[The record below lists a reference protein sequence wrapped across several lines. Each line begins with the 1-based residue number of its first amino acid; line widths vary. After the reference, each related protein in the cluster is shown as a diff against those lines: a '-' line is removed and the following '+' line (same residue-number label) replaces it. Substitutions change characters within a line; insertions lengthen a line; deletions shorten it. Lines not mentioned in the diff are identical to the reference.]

1 MSKETCVV
9 QTRPIIGSSFPDGI
23 ADACEGAAG
32 RTIHDGCVDQV
43 YKSSINGVINHMVY
57 GFTTPVGYGYATH
70 DMIVDTTCLPHIC
83 VSWPYLVFWGALET
97 PVARNTYD
105 SLQTDPEL
113 FHEAAIGIPFLFIP
127 LISGPFT
134 FSV

>member
-1 MSKETCVV
+1 
-9 QTRPIIGSSFPDGI
+9 
-23 ADACEGAAG
+23 
-32 RTIHDGCVDQV
+32 
-43 YKSSINGVINHMVY
+43 MVY

-83 VSWPYLVFWGALET
+83 VSWPYLVFRGALET
-97 PVARNTYD
+97 LVAKSIYD
-105 SLQTDPEL
+105 SLNVDLEN
-113 FHEAAIGIPFLFIP
+113 FYKAVNGIPFLFIP